1 MTKARRGCAAPFA
14 VFAALAAADVSAQSG
29 ASANYPQRPV
39 RIIVPVTAG
48 GGVDSVARVVA
59 QHFNAVWGQP
69 FVVDNRTGG
78 GGSIGIELTARASPD
93 GYTLLVCSSG
103 AVTTAAFRPQN
114 YDPVRD
120 LQPITVLTAAPYVL
134 LAAPSLPVANVK
146 ELIAAARVKP
156 NAMSF
161 ASAGNGGILHM
172 MAELFVSMAS
182 TQMLHVPFKGAADAY
197 PAVVSGQVNWMFG
210 APISS
215 LPLVKAGRL
224 KAIAVSG
231 AARSKL
237 LPDLPT
243 VAESGLPG
251 YDVRGWF
258 GFAGPRGLPKN
269 IVAQLYNESKRA
281 MNAPEVVR
289 RMANEGME
297 IVVNTPEE
305 FAAEVKAEYDKWRT
319 VVKRLDIKQ

>member
-1 MTKARRGCAAPFA
+1 MVRLGSVAFA
-14 VFAALAAADVSAQSG
+14 GVMVLATPNALAQTNATG
-29 ASANYPQRPV
+29 NYPQRPV

-48 GGVDSVARVVA
+48 GGVDSVARVAA

-78 GGSIGIELTARASPD
+78 GGSIGVELTARAAPD
-93 GYTLLVCSSG
+93 GYTLIVCSSG
-103 AVTTAAFRPQN
+103 VVTTAAFRAQN

-134 LAAPSLPVANVK
+134 LTAPSLPVTSVK
-146 ELIAAARVKP
+146 ELIAAARAKP
-156 NAMSF
+156 NGMSF

-172 MAELFVSMAS
+172 MAELFVSMAN

-231 AARSKL
+231 AVRSKL

-258 GFAGPRGLPKN
+258 GFLGPRGLPKT

-297 IVVNTPEE
+297 IVVNPPEE
-305 FAAEVKAEYDKWRT
+305 FAAEMKAEYDKWRML
-319 VVKRLDIKQ
+319 VKRLDIKQ